1 MTKPVLL
8 LCLLLANIAVA
19 EELYRYR
26 DSAGIIVTA
35 DTIPPNAAV
44 DGYEIVN
51 EQGAVLETV
60 QARQLAEA
68 DQDQAKQDQY
78 LLASFSHVGEI
89 TRLKERKLALL
100 ARDIENL
107 RNNLSSLD
115 IREDNLLAEAANME
129 MAGEEVAAELMEQI
143 GQTRLDR
150 AEVQKLLASRKTDQH
165 SIEGLYRGYE
175 QRFRQLELGST
186 QTSEQ

>member
-1 MTKPVLL
+1 MTKLVLL
-8 LCLLLANIAVA
+8 VSLLLANIAVA

-26 DSAGIIVTA
+26 DGAGIIVTA

-60 QARQLAEA
+60 KARQPAGIN
-68 DQDQAKQDQY
+68 QGQSKQDQY

-100 ARDIENL
+100 ARDIQNL
-107 RNNLSSLD
+107 SNNLSSLD
-115 IREDNLLAEAANME
+115 AREENLVAEAANME
-129 MAGEEVAAELMEQI
+129 MAGEEVAADLLKQI
-143 GQTRLDR
+143 SQAHLDR
-150 AEVQKLLASRKTDQH
+150 AEVQKLLVNRKTDQL
-165 SIEGLYRGYE
+165 SIEAVYHGYE
-175 QRFRQLELGST
+175 QRFRELKLGPK
-186 QTSEQ
+186 QTSE